1 MNRKPPIWGFFI
13 LYLELNTVMDNIL
26 EKHLAAALLLS
37 KEEESKLTI
46 PEISQ
51 NIIPYYSYKEV
62 GNSNYIKLTTGLLR
76 TETIGYWKNKPI
88 FLYNEEKYVVLE
100 NSKTIVRIESLNIT
114 SDQIEKY
121 RDPNFLKQKEF
132 NKSLKRPSKIGIS
145 VQSKLDPE
153 PVELKVTPN
162 EPVQAEIPNTSNSV
176 LDHLNRILPKK
187 DESKYSVISSYVNKI
202 KKNDKESEPTT
213 NVVDDPKV
221 PEEPTKDNSIISSY
235 VNGLKNADNHKE
247 DPAPINPVVADYIK
261 SDKPKTIEDEIFAIF
276 DTKKDDPR
284 IKRFFSY
291 FSDQTKKEVHEI
303 NEKYS
308 QQYFAKILETS
319 GGGGTSNSA
328 VDYAKGGTMEGD
340 LTITNNLSVLG
351 NIYGILNNKRVFN
364 IGNNIDTDYVLDH
377 NFNTKD
383 LVISVYDSND
393 EIVLTSVKN
402 INLNQTLISFSEPVE
417 NIKVV
422 IMR

>member
-1 MNRKPPIWGFFI
+1 
-13 LYLELNTVMDNIL
+13 MDNIL

-37 KEEESKLTI
+37 KEHEEESKLTI

-62 GNSNYIKLTTGLLR
+62 GNSNYIKLTSGLLR
-76 TETIGYWKNKPI
+76 TETVGFWKNKPV
-88 FLYNEEKYVVLE
+88 FLYNEERYVVLE
-100 NSKTIVRIESLNIT
+100 NSKTIVRTESLHIT
-114 SDQIEKY
+114 DDQIEKY

-132 NKSLKRPSKIGIS
+132 NKSLKSPAKKIKAS
-145 VQSKLDPE
+145 VQSKLDPLPTE
-153 PVELKVTPN
+153 VTIDQNQPI
-162 EPVQAEIPNTSNSV
+162 EIDTQNDV
-176 LDHLNRILPKK
+176 LNHLNSILPKE
-187 DESKYSVISSYVNKI
+187 DNSEHSVISSYINKI
-202 KKNDKESEPTT
+202 KKYDKEGEKLDAES
-213 NVVDDPKV
+213 PKASISDISRV
-221 PEEPTKDNSIISSY
+221 IEEPKEDSVISSY
-235 VNGLKNADNHKE
+235 IKGLKTADNHKDE
-247 DPAPINPVVADYIK
+247 IPKVDPNVAEYIK
-261 SDKPKTIEDEIFAIF
+261 SDKPKTIEDEIFSIF
-276 DTKKDDPR
+276 DSKKDDPR

-291 FSDQTKKEVHEI
+291 FADQTKKEVHEI

-364 IGNNIDTDYVLDH
+364 IGNNVDTDYVLDH
-377 NFNTKD
+377 NFGTKD
-383 LVISVYDSND
+383 LVISVYDVND
-393 EIVLTSVKN
+393 EIVLASVKN
-402 INLNQTLISFSEPVE
+402 INTNQTLISFSEPIE